1 MAVLRKPRA
10 SSRRPS
16 LEYQL
21 IFLASYPLFLFGA
34 VARRMSHAGRPA
46 AVQRS
51 VFAEARQDA
60 HMALPY
66 AF

>member
-34 VARRMSHAGRPA
+34 VARRMSHAG
-46 AVQRS
+46 
-51 VFAEARQDA
+51 
-60 HMALPY
+60 
-66 AF
+66 